1 MKYDKL
7 CEMELGD
14 LMGALMGKQD
24 GQQDSCVVSKPI
36 QPDDN
41 VGQFGNEGDIHIK
54 MTPEG
59 GIEVDSKEMAIK
71 LSSEVYEA
79 IKSFVTKGE

>member
-14 LMGALMGKQD
+14 LMGALMGKQNAQ
-24 GQQDSCVVSKPI
+24 GDSAVVSKPI

-41 VGQFGNEGDIHIK
+41 VGEFGNEGDIHIK
-54 MTPEG
+54 LTPEG
-59 GIEVDSKEMAIK
+59 GIEVDSKEMAFKI
-71 LSSEVYEA
+71 SSDVYEA